1 MSATDRTTD
10 TDPLLDVRA
19 QAPETSSA
27 ASSSPSSAATSPLDS
42 SAVAPLPD
50 SPSTVASSPDPPV
63 TLRRRVPR
71 PPSRSALVGVA
82 PRYTALGA
90 ILALSVILNTHRLAQ
105 NGYANTFYSAGV
117 QSMLKSWHNFFF
129 VSFDPAGL
137 VTIDKPPLGVWVQA
151 ASAHAFGFSPL
162 SLLLPEAIIST
173 LSVAVLYRVI
183 ARRLGPAAGLA
194 SALALAVFPSF
205 VAVARDNGVD
215 PLLIFLMILACGAA
229 LNAIEDGRWRWLIA
243 CAVLIG
249 LAFNTKTL
257 AAYLIVPGIALAYFV
272 CVSGSWLRR
281 VGMLAVAAVVMVVC
295 SFAWI
300 ATVELTPASHRPYVG
315 SSTNNTELGLTFNYN
330 GFGRVEGEQGGPGD
344 VHALPGGMV
353 PAAPGHSS
361 PLHPTAASILHTAKL
376 SPTLPN
382 GRLRDPISFGGA
394 TGPLRLFEDR
404 LADQGSWM
412 LPFALVGLL
421 AFALL
426 LVRSPEKDGAR
437 GDGGDRSGALDA
449 LGVGEQEASRVSGEV
464 RTDNV
469 EESSGYVDRCHDPRL
484 ATLIVF
490 GGWFLVEVAI
500 LSFSKG
506 IVHPYYISA
515 LGPGAAAMV
524 GAGAV
529 AFARFAR
536 DRDWRLILL
545 PCAVVATVAAQLAII
560 DYQDYMHWLV
570 PFLIVGAVLGVCA
583 TIVRRLAGVAM
594 ALLVCLLLLAPAV
607 YARTTWLARVQ
618 GTFPAAGPHQ
628 ATGSGEYGS
637 SERSMQIYRNMM
649 LYVSTHHPGARW
661 AVLTVAAP
669 TAAPMMLLG
678 LQAGALA
685 GYSGT
690 DPVLN
695 GSGLASLVASRE
707 ARYVALGGAYASRG
721 GNLATKAVLRACP
734 QVPAAA
740 WHGPKPSPYELVLFD
755 CAGRERALSGSSEV
769 HQAAHG
775 HRPRT

>member
-1 MSATDRTTD
+1 MSATADHTTA
-10 TDPLLDVRA
+10 TPARRRLP
-19 QAPETSSA
+19 APG
-27 ASSSPSSAATSPLDS
+27 SPSLA
-42 SAVAPLPD
+42 
-50 SPSTVASSPDPPV
+50 TVAS
-63 TLRRRVPR
+63 
-71 PPSRSALVGVA
+71 AA
-82 PRYTALGA
+82 PRYAALAA
-90 ILALSVILNTHRLAQ
+90 ILALSLVLNTHRLAQ

-129 VSFDPAGL
+129 VAFDPSGL
-137 VTIDKPPLGVWVQA
+137 VTIDKPPLGVWVQV
-151 ASAHAFGFSPL
+151 ASAKAFGFSPL
-162 SLLLPEAIIST
+162 SLLLPEAILST
-173 LSVAVLYRVI
+173 LAVAVLYRVI
-183 ARRLGPAAGLA
+183 ARRLGPAAGLT

-215 PLLIFLMILACGAA
+215 PLLILLMILACGAA
-229 LNAIEDGRWRWLIA
+229 LRSIEDGRWRWLLA

-257 AAYLIVPGIALAYFV
+257 AAYLIVPGIALAYIA
-272 CVSGSWLRR
+272 CAPGSWLRR
-281 VGMLAVAAVVMVVC
+281 LGMLAAAAVVMVIV

-300 ATVELTPASHRPYVG
+300 AAVELSPAAQRPYVG
-315 SSTNNTELGLTFNYN
+315 SSTDNTELGLTFSYN

-361 PLHPTAASILHTAKL
+361 PLHPTAAAVLHTAKL

-394 TGPLRLFEDR
+394 TGPLRLFENR
-404 LADQGSWM
+404 LADQGSWY
-412 LPFALVGLL
+412 LPLALAGLL

-426 LVRSPEKDGAR
+426 LARRPEKAG
-437 GDGGDRSGALDA
+437 SGENGLDA
-449 LGVGEQEASRVSGEV
+449 TVDTEEDHGEDGLAGPSGMAPSGETS
-464 RTDNV
+464 R
-469 EESSGYVDRCHDPRL
+469 RRDPRL

-490 GGWFLVEVAI
+490 GGWFLVEFAI

-529 AFARFAR
+529 AFATFAR
-536 DRDWRLILL
+536 ERDWRLIVL
-545 PCAVVATVAAQLAII
+545 PLAVVATVAAQLAIVE
-560 DYQDYMHWLV
+560 YQDYMHWLV
-570 PFLIVGAVLGVCA
+570 PFLIAGAAVAVCA
-583 TIVRRLAGVAM
+583 TLVRRLAGAAIAVLVCV
-594 ALLVCLLLLAPAV
+594 LLVAPGV
-607 YARTTWLARVQ
+607 YARTTWLARVE

-628 ATGSGEYGS
+628 ATGTGEYGS
-637 SERSMQIYRNMM
+637 SERSMQIYRNLMS
-649 LYVSTHHPGARW
+649 YVSRHHPGSSW

-678 LQAGALA
+678 LKAGAVA

-690 DPVLN
+690 DPVLD
-695 GSGLASLVASRE
+695 GPGLARLVARGQ

-734 QVPAAA
+734 QVPYKV
-740 WHGPKPSPYELVLFD
+740 WHGPKPSPYEVVLFD
-755 CAGRERALSGSSEV
+755 CAGRERALSGGARLEAQRARV
-769 HQAAHG
+769 G
-775 HRPRT
+775 

>member
-1 MSATDRTTD
+1 MSATADHTTA
-10 TDPLLDVRA
+10 TPARRRLP
-19 QAPETSSA
+19 APG
-27 ASSSPSSAATSPLDS
+27 SPSLA
-42 SAVAPLPD
+42 
-50 SPSTVASSPDPPV
+50 TVAS
-63 TLRRRVPR
+63 
-71 PPSRSALVGVA
+71 AA
-82 PRYTALGA
+82 PRYAALAA
-90 ILALSVILNTHRLAQ
+90 ILALSLVLNTHRLAQ

-129 VSFDPAGL
+129 VSFDPSGL
-137 VTIDKPPLGVWVQA
+137 VTIDKPPLGVWVQV
-151 ASAHAFGFSPL
+151 ASAKAFGFSPL
-162 SLLLPEAIIST
+162 SLLLPEAILST
-173 LSVAVLYRVI
+173 LAVAVLYRVI
-183 ARRLGPAAGLA
+183 ARRLGPAAGLT

-215 PLLIFLMILACGAA
+215 PLLILLMILACGAA
-229 LNAIEDGRWRWLIA
+229 LRSIEDGRWPWLLA

-257 AAYLIVPGIALAYFV
+257 AAYLIVPGIALAYV
-272 CVSGSWLRR
+272 ACAPGSWLRR
-281 VGMLAVAAVVMVVC
+281 LGMLASAAVVMVVV

-300 ATVELTPASHRPYVG
+300 AVVELSPTAQRPYVG
-315 SSTNNTELGLTFNYN
+315 SSTDNTEMGLTFSYN

-361 PLHPTAASILHTAKL
+361 PLHPTAAAVLHTAKR

-394 TGPLRLFEDR
+394 IGPLRLFENR
-404 LADQGSWM
+404 LADQGSWY
-412 LPFALVGLL
+412 LPLALAGLL

-426 LVRSPEKDGAR
+426 LARKPEKAG
-437 GDGGDRSGALDA
+437 
-449 LGVGEQEASRVSGEV
+449 SGEIGPEV
-464 RTDNV
+464 TADA
-469 EESSGYVDRCHDPRL
+469 EEDYGEGGLSGPSGVSSSGETSRRRDPRL

-490 GGWFLVEVAI
+490 GGWFLVEFAI

-529 AFARFAR
+529 AFATFAR
-536 DRDWRLILL
+536 ERDWRLIVL
-545 PCAVVATVAAQLAII
+545 PLAVVATVAAQLAIVE
-560 DYQDYMHWLV
+560 YQDYMHWLV
-570 PFLIVGAVLGVCA
+570 PFLIAGAAVAVCA
-583 TIVRRLAGVAM
+583 TLVRRLAGVAI
-594 ALLVCLLLLAPAV
+594 AVLVCVLLVAPGV
-607 YARTTWLARVQ
+607 YARTTWLARVE

-628 ATGSGEYGS
+628 ATGTGEYGS
-637 SERSMQIYRNMM
+637 SERSMQIYRNLMR
-649 LYVSTHHPGARW
+649 YVSRHHPGSSW

-678 LQAGALA
+678 LKAGAIA

-690 DPVLN
+690 DPVLD
-695 GSGLASLVASRE
+695 GPGLARLVARGQ

-734 QVPAAA
+734 QVPYKA
-740 WHGPKPSPYELVLFD
+740 WHGPKPSPYEVVLFD
-755 CAGRERALSGSSEV
+755 CAGRERALSGGARLGAQRARV
-769 HQAAHG
+769 G
-775 HRPRT
+775 